1 MLNRLFSRCAMGKHN
16 PSTPKRGRPL
26 NDSGGSISSASKQH
40 KSGKGTLMQMED
52 TAVISQQQRK
62 SLHFD

>member
-52 TAVISQQQRK
+52 TA
-62 SLHFD
+62 